1 MWFNGFKVLYFL
13 YLVWVIFGEKGFII
27 GLMNLILIVVFKGIL
42 NKFSLLNN
50 FIVELMFDLLFI
62 WSLVFDFKKL
72 VVFVVILNVIY
83 IFYNFFIW

>member
-50 FIVELMFDLLFI
+50 FIVEVMFDVLII

>member
-27 GLMNLILIVVFKGIL
+27 GLINLNLIVVFKGIL
-42 NKFSLLNN
+42 NKFSLLNK
-50 FIVELMFDLLFI
+50 FIIELMFDVLI
-62 WSLVFDFKKL
+62 VWSLVFDFKKL